1 MEVTTVTTSRGGICD
16 MVVLTT
22 RRPSAALQ
30 LRRHVDRMMHDAL
43 YHGALLGR
51 GHLQSWTPAARWIPR
66 IDVLERENQY
76 VIRAEIPG
84 LDPEKDVEI
93 SVQDGTLTLKGER
106 RKEERTEGERYVRF
120 ESSYG
125 SFQRSFPLPKGTD
138 PEAISASHNHGIL
151 EIAIPR
157 VAEPARKIPV
167 TLTEAAP
174 DALEAEDTRSETS
187 ETPETAADAPAEKH
201 EA

>member
-1 MEVTTVTTSRGGICD
+1 

-22 RRPSAALQ
+22 RRPSAALE
-30 LRRHVDRMMHDAL
+30 LRRHVNRMMHDAL
-43 YHGALLGR
+43 FHGALLGR
-51 GHLQSWTPAARWIPR
+51 GHLQSWTPAARWAPR

-76 VIRAEIPG
+76 VVRAEIPG

-106 RKEERTEGERYVRF
+106 RKQERTEGERYIRF

-125 SFQRSFPLPKGTD
+125 AFQRSFPLPKGID
-138 PEAISASHNHGIL
+138 PEAITASHNHGVL

-157 VAEPARKIPV
+157 AAEPAALRIPV
-167 TLTEAAP
+167 TLEKAEP
-174 DALEAEDTRSETS
+174 EALEAKDTTPEAVETS
-187 ETPETAADAPAEKH
+187 ETGADAQAETP

>member
-1 MEVTTVTTSRGGICD
+1 

-43 YHGALLGR
+43 FHGALLGR
-51 GHLQSWTPAARWIPR
+51 GHLQSWAPAARWAPR

-76 VIRAEIPG
+76 VVRAEIPG

-93 SVQDGTLTLKGER
+93 SVQDGTLTLRGER
-106 RKEERTEGERYVRF
+106 RKEEKTEGERYIRF

-125 SFQRSFPLPKGTD
+125 SFQRSFPLPKGID
-138 PEAISASHNHGIL
+138 PEAITASHNNGIL

-157 VAEPARKIPV
+157 PAELAARKVPV

-174 DALEAEDTRSETS
+174 EALEAKNTESEAPETS
-187 ETPETAADAPAEKH
+187 ETAGAQAETPEA
-201 EA
+201 